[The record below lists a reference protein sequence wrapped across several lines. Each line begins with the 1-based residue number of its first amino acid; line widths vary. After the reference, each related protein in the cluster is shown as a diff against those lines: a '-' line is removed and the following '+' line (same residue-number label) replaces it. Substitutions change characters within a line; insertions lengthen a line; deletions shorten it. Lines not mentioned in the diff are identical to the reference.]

1 MNAKARQFELTESDL
16 LGYTADELRCRQCGG
31 VFCGLRVGRVLDGE
45 PLIMCSRKDEVK
57 EVLAS
62 LGRR

>member
-1 MNAKARQFELTESDL
+1 MPDHARKLELTESDL
-16 LGYTADELRCRQCGG
+16 QGYEPEELACNQCGG
-31 VFCGLRVGRVLDGE
+31 AFCGLRVGRVFDGK

-62 LGRR
+62 LGRF